1 MARVFAPALVGVGV
15 AGFVLPA
22 GKSGTSTAPAYNVFH
37 LAFGGLGLAAST
49 DRRAT
54 RAFLVGFGLVDLY
67 QLVASRRHWFPARQF
82 RWTSVDD
89 LLHLVVGAGLVG
101 VGLFGGR
108 EPATVMKGD
117 NGEVT

>member
-1 MARVFAPALVGVGV
+1 VSP
-15 AGFVLPA
+15 GFVRPV
-22 GKSGTSTAPAYNVFH
+22 GRTSTSTAPAYNVFH
-37 LAFGGLGLAAST
+37 LAFGALGLAAST
-49 DRRAT
+49 DRRAA
-54 RAFLVGFGLVDLY
+54 RAFVVGFGLIDLY
-67 QLVASRRHWFPARQF
+67 QLVASRRQWFPARQF

-89 LLHLVVGAGLVG
+89 LLHLVVGTGLVG